1 MSLSVNLE
9 HHGAYGTLILQG
21 ELDASTVSLLPPAVE
36 DVLRAGERHLIIDT
50 AQLQFCDT
58 TGLEA
63 LLAAQRAMVE
73 ANATM
78 RLTHVHGMLHRVLKL
93 TGLERAFTFTADDGS
108 AHGCGGRM
116 PGFTRWT

>member
-58 TGLEA
+58 TGLDA

-73 ANATM
+73 AHATM
-78 RLTHVHGMLHRVLKL
+78 HLAHVHGMLHRVLKL
-93 TGLERAFTFTADDGS
+93 TGLERAFTIIADDSS
-108 AHGCGGRM
+108 AHGRSGRM